1 MASSERDQ
9 PLAGAF
15 YAIMDKTEADIL
27 DRQRSRIENELSCIK
42 DSFSERFQLSMLVL
56 HQSTC
61 TRKDGL

>member
-15 YAIMDKTEADIL
+15 YAIMDKIEADIL

-42 DSFSERFQLSMLVL
+42 DTFSERFQL
-56 HQSTC
+56 
-61 TRKDGL
+61 